1 VNLAARS
8 AAAALAEFSGR
19 TRIRGGASLLLVLLL
34 ALTFTFTLAL
44 AGCRLREC
52 EPTAHNG
59 DQRGEQLAPA
69 A

>member
-34 ALTFTFTLAL
+34 ALTFTLAL